1 MKITELSVKRPLLIG
16 MIYLGLIVFGAV
28 SLIKLPV
35 DLFPNITFPMM
46 IVLTGYPGA
55 GPQEIETQVTEP
67 FEKMLGTINNV
78 DQITST
84 SSDNNSMIMLQFDW
98 GTNLDAASNDV
109 RDRLGLVTPYLSAD
123 INQPMIFKF
132 DISQQPVVM
141 YSVTG
146 AIDPLEL
153 DRIATDIADD
163 LQRVGGVAA
172 SYAMSGSYKEIQVV
186 LDPLKMAATGVTAEQ
201 VKNVLQ
207 AQNLNYPLGTVEAG
221 VKSYLLRLIGEY
233 KSLEDIGRTVV
244 GNQNGV
250 PVLLNQ
256 VARIKASG
264 SETSSISR
272 TNGKPSIWSM
282 IQKRTDA
289 NTIKVCAGVI
299 KSLDEIKKNLPPGI
313 EIAIIFNQADF
324 INRSVKSTGDSLIVG
339 GLLALLV
346 LFLFLG
352 NLRVTFF
359 VGLSI
364 PITVFFTLFLMYLF
378 GMTLNIVS
386 LSGLT
391 IAIGMVVDAAIVVFE
406 AIYRHRQENKEPL
419 ETAAI
424 LGTSE
429 VGMAITATTLTTV
442 AVFLPL
448 LLVRGFASIFFTPLA
463 LTVTFALMSSLVVAI
478 TVIPMFMSRFLKIGE
493 RQSGFESRVMGFYK
507 NVENAY
513 ARLITWSLNH
523 RRRVVW
529 ITGILF
535 ITSLALFPFIGAELS
550 PDVDQAELQ
559 LQAEMPLG
567 TRLAVTDSA
576 VVKLERILDQE
587 IPETVNSFVT
597 IGSGTGMMALFGNAQ
612 GPHTASVWIG
622 LNERSQRKRSVKDIQ
637 RDLRAKLAG
646 IPGMTVRFT
655 SDQAMFMGSGKPI
668 EIKVLGYDR
677 DRARE
682 YTERLLDTL
691 KSIKGLVDIE
701 SDMEIGKPEIQFRV
715 DRYKAMRFGLTPY
728 QIGSALRDRIE
739 GTVATKY
746 RVQGTEY
753 DVKILTDK
761 QYRDTPQKIASMTIT
776 TPLGEV
782 PLRNFLLDTVA
793 LGPAQ
798 INHDNATRVVKIT
811 AGVEGRDQNSVAGDV
826 RKILKALPKPANFQV
841 EMGGGFQQMQDTF
854 RDLGLVIILSLF
866 IVYIIMVAQFESF
879 REPLLIMF
887 TVPLAIIGVLWILFF
902 TRTTISMQSLLGVLL
917 LGGIVVDNAI
927 ILVDYV
933 NQLRRNKGMALFP
946 ALAEAGRV
954 RMRPI
959 LMTTLTTIFGLV
971 PMAIGLGSGN
981 EMRAPMAL
989 IVIGGLTVSTFLTL
1003 VFIPV
1008 IYAVFELRGERKRQE
1023 APRS

>member
-1 MKITELSVKRPLLIG
+1 MKITELSVKRPLMIG
-16 MIYLGLIVFGAV
+16 MIFLGLIVFGAV
-28 SLIKLPV
+28 SLVKLPV

-84 SSDNNSMIMLQFDW
+84 SSDNNSVIMLQFDW

-153 DRIATDIADD
+153 DRIATDIADE

-186 LDPLKMAATGVTAEQ
+186 LDPLKMAASGVTADQ
-201 VKNVLQ
+201 VNSVLQ
-207 AQNLNYPLGTVEAG
+207 AQNLNYPLGTVESGTKA
-221 VKSYLLRLIGEY
+221 YLLRLIGEY

-244 GNQNGV
+244 GNQGGV
-250 PVLLNQ
+250 PILLKQ
-256 VARIKASG
+256 VAKISASG

-299 KSLDEIKKNLPPGI
+299 KSLDEIKKNLPPGV

-324 INRSVKSTGDSLIVG
+324 INRSVKSTGDSLIIG
-339 GLLALLV
+339 GLLAVLI

-352 NLRVTFF
+352 NLRSTIF
-359 VGLSI
+359 VAVSI
-364 PITVFFTLFLMYLF
+364 PITVFFTLFLMFLF
-378 GMTLNIVS
+378 GMTLNIIS

-406 AIYRHRQENKEPL
+406 AVYRHRHEKKEDL

-424 LGTSE
+424 KGTSE
-429 VGMAITATTLTTV
+429 VGMAITASTLTTV

-478 TVIPMFMSRFLKIGE
+478 TIVPMFMSKFLRVSEKTSGLEFRF
-493 RQSGFESRVMGFYK
+493 MDFYK
-507 NVENAY
+507 KVENAY
-513 ARLITWSLNH
+513 SRLITWSLNH
-523 RRRVVW
+523 RRRVIW
-529 ITGILF
+529 ITAILF
-535 ITSLALFPFIGAELS
+535 ITSLALFPFIGAELT
-550 PDVDQAELQ
+550 PDVDQGEIQ

-576 VVKLERILDQE
+576 VIKLERILERE
-587 IPETVNSFVT
+587 IPETINSFVT
-597 IGSGTGMMALFGNAQ
+597 IGSGSGMMALFGNAQ
-612 GPHTASVWIG
+612 GSHTASVWIG

-637 RDLRAKLAG
+637 RDLRTKLTG

-655 SDQAMFMGSGKPI
+655 SDQSMFMGSGKPI
-668 EIKVLGYDR
+668 EIKILGYDR

-682 YTERLLDTL
+682 YTERLMDTL
-691 KSIKGLVDIE
+691 KLVKGLVDIE
-701 SDMEIGKPEIQFRV
+701 SDMQFGKPEIQFRV
-715 DRYKAMRFGLTPY
+715 DRYKAMQFGMTPY
-728 QIGSALRDRIE
+728 QIGNALRGRIE
-739 GTVATKY
+739 GVVATKY

-811 AGVEGRDQNSVAGDV
+811 ASVEGRDQNSVAGDV
-826 RKILKALPKPANFQV
+826 RKILSGLPRPADFRI
-841 EMGGGFQQMQDTF
+841 EMAGGFKQMQDTF

-866 IVYIIMVAQFESF
+866 LVYIIMVAQFESL
-879 REPLLIMF
+879 REPFIIMF
-887 TVPLAIIGVLWILFF
+887 TIPLAIIGVMWILFF
-902 TRTTISMQSLLGVLL
+902 TKTTFNMQSLLGVLL
-917 LGGIVVDNAI
+917 LGGVVVNNAI
-927 ILVDYV
+927 VYVDYV
-933 NQLRRNKGMALFP
+933 NQLRRSGLALFP

-954 RMRPI
+954 RLRPI

-971 PMAIGLGSGN
+971 PMALGTGSGN
-981 EMRAPMAL
+981 EMRAPMARS
-989 IVIGGLTVSTFLTL
+989 VIGGLTVSTFLTL
-1003 VFIPV
+1003 IFIPV
-1008 IYAVFELRGERKRQE
+1008 LYAIFELRAERKRQGV
-1023 APRS
+1023 PQS